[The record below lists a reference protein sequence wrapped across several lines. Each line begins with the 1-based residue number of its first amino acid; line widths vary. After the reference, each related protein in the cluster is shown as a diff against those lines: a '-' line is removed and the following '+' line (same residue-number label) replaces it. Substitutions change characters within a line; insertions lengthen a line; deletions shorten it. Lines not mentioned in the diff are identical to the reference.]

1 MDSDQRR
8 GSDLVRRYF
17 VQLMEGCGRS
27 GCPNR
32 HCFSCVDGPGR
43 LDRTQAAL
51 RSLELAQ
58 GNEHLLCDE
67 LPPFLHLTLV
77 QRLVA
82 TALASND
89 PRPLVKEVAGVF
101 SNADA
106 LNRSFLL
113 CDAERKQMAAAL
125 SVGVDDTAGIS
136 TVAVRRRHRHRRPAN
151 AWACVRLRT
160 AAGHRALHWW
170 WGACRAPALSRSPPA
185 PAAYPPAHPLRVHR
199 ASDAPPR
206 HLRPRAIEPPPR
218 APSHPLA
225 PPPAPSRPLDPQVE
239 AAYHELLRLQS
250 AEVLAALM
258 NATESLLCKLQVAQ
272 LSQPAFV
279 TDGVALRQFLILLLN
294 PLLLEPQFHKQ
305 IVLPLLSLT
314 AALPPP
320 CAERFAQWLSLLPPS
335 QVCVGRPR
343 ARAACAWPRRGVLL
357 GGAACERARTYV
369 CAHVC
374 ARTYVCA
381 RECARTYVC
390 ARECARTYVCA
401 HVCARIYVCACECAG
416 GRAGACGCVRVG
428 VRALAAS
435 RRPC

>member
-225 PPPAPSRPLDPQVE
+225 PPL
-239 AAYHELLRLQS
+239 AAYIYTILRGRAFPRAAHSGEYAVYRFGYGMRIDS
-250 AEVLAALM
+250 AGAP
-258 NATESLLCKLQVAQ
+258 TR
-272 LSQPAFV
+272 V
-279 TDGVALRQFLILLLN
+279 TCDRWCSGDREGLN
-294 PLLLEPQFHKQ
+294 SRSH
-305 IVLPLLSLT
+305 SLT
-314 AALPPP
+314 
-320 CAERFAQWLSLLPPS
+320 
-335 QVCVGRPR
+335 VC
-343 ARAACAWPRRGVLL
+343 
-357 GGAACERARTYV
+357 
-369 CAHVC
+369 
-374 ARTYVCA
+374 
-381 RECARTYVC
+381 
-390 ARECARTYVCA
+390 
-401 HVCARIYVCACECAG
+401 
-416 GRAGACGCVRVG
+416 
-428 VRALAAS
+428 
-435 RRPC
+435 